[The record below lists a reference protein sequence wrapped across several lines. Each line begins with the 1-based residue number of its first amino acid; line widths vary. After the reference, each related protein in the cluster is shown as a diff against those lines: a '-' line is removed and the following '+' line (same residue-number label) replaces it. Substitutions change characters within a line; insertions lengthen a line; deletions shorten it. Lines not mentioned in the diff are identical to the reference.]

1 MPFIPIF
8 WISFICCLKTL
19 GSQMQKTFRFILFLG
34 LFAAQTYAQGLSVG
48 TKLIDYLINDSG
60 VIEILSKRGIQ
71 GTPAQNVQTYI
82 KNALVAFNLGNRDL
96 TKDELRQIL
105 IGLNVSGDDLR
116 LKNQLVEL
124 LEKTS
129 DDLSTEDVVTAINNL
144 IYLANRH
151 GVRGSVVLAC
161 SQCVS
166 DSLTRHG
173 FKFTFATI
181 QDSTTANILDKMLPR
196 NPRDLSNFISAKM
209 KKMGLGSYR
218 NVPKEIVALEEERSL
233 GLFLALAE
241 SGSKE
246 HKQLVEAV
254 IDVSRRPDGTV
265 NLLDTQNPHKLWSLF
280 SNDMDENMMANW
292 TKLLKDVAEEGKS
305 EISKKEAFF
314 AVLTKQAGDDPVL
327 LEHKNMLRSKNC
339 FFK

>member
-1 MPFIPIF
+1 MKKLLTFF
-8 WISFICCLKTL
+8 LLSSFLV
-19 GSQMQKTFRFILFLG
+19 SQSM
-34 LFAAQTYAQGLSVG
+34 AQGLSVG
-48 TKLIDYLINDSG
+48 AKLIDFLISDSG
-60 VIEILSKRGIQ
+60 VVEILAKRGIQ
-71 GTPAQNVQTYI
+71 GTPATNVQSYV
-82 KNALVAFNLGNRDL
+82 KNSLTAFSIHNKPV

-105 IGLNVSGDDLR
+105 RTLNVSGDDLR
-116 LKNQLVEL
+116 LKNQLVDL
-124 LEKTS
+124 LEKS
-129 DDLSTEDVVTAINNL
+129 ADDLGTDDVVTAVNNL

-166 DSLTRHG
+166 DSLSRHG

-181 QDSTTANILDKMLPR
+181 QDSTTANILNSTLPR
-196 NPRDLSNFISAKM
+196 QPRDLSNFISSKM
-209 KKMGLGSYR
+209 QQMGLGSYR
-218 NVPKEIVALEEERSL
+218 NVPRELVGLEEERSL

-241 SGSKE
+241 SGSAQ

-280 SNDMDENMMANW
+280 SNDMSEDMMANW
-292 TKLLKDVAEEGKS
+292 TRLLKEVAEEGKS
-305 EISKKEAFF
+305 ETSKKEAFF
-314 AVLTKQAGDDPVL
+314 SVLTKQAGDDPVL

-339 FFK
+339 FFR